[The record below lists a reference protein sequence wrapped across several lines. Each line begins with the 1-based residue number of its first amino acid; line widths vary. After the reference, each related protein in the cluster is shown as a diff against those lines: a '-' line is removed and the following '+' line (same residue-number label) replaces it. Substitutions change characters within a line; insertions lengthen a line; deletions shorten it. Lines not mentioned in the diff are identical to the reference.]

1 MFKKILIANRG
12 EIAVRI
18 IKACRELEITS
29 CALYTENDRNA
40 YHIRGAD
47 EAYLISSQ
55 SGLNPYLDKQEI
67 INTAKKAGAEAIH
80 PGYGFLAE
88 NHEFIELIEQ
98 AGLVFIGPSSESVKV
113 MGSKT
118 EARALMAAKG
128 IPIIPGTTEPV
139 RGYDEA
145 VSSINTIGCPVM
157 LKASAGGGGKGMRIV
172 NSVDELKDNLT
183 RAQSESEKAFG
194 SGDVYIEK
202 YIPDP
207 KHIEVQIIADK
218 HGNYRHLFER
228 ECSIQRRHQK
238 IVEEAPSPSID
249 DKVRSEITATAVKV
263 AKAAGYF
270 NAGTI
275 EFLLDQDG
283 KFYFLEMNTRVQVE
297 HPITEAITGMDIV
310 KEQLSIAYGNKISF
324 KQEDIGIRGHA
335 IECRICAEDVYN
347 DFLPSTGKIVHHRL
361 PSGPGIRVDRGIGV
375 LSEISVH
382 FDSLIAKLISWGKD
396 RPEAISRLKRA
407 LTEYQIAGVVSN
419 IPLFSKILN
428 HEKFVNGS
436 YSINTLVN
444 EIMKTGEKAGRNENL
459 ENIAALVSVLLND
472 QASNLT
478 ANKNDIK
485 FSNRWIIDDE

>member
-18 IKACRELEITS
+18 INACREMEITS
-29 CALYTENDRNA
+29 CAVYTENDVNS
-40 YHIRGAD
+40 YHVRGAD

-55 SGLNPYLDKQEI
+55 SGINPYLDKMEL
-67 INTAKKAGAEAIH
+67 INTAKRAGAEAIH

-88 NHEFIELIEQ
+88 NHEFIELIEK
-98 AGLVFIGPSSESVKV
+98 AGLSFIGPSSKSVKI

-118 EARALMAAKG
+118 EARELMASRG
-128 IPIIPGTTEPV
+128 IPIIPGTTKPV
-139 RGYDEA
+139 ANYDEA
-145 VSSINTIGCPVM
+145 LKTIESIGYPVM

-172 NSVDELKDNLT
+172 NSADELQNNLA

-194 SGDVYIEK
+194 SGDIYIEK

-249 DKVRSEITATAVKV
+249 NEVRSEITSTALDV
-263 AKAAGYF
+263 AKAAEYV

-275 EFLLDQDG
+275 EFLLDQERN
-283 KFYFLEMNTRVQVE
+283 FYFLEMNTRVQVE
-297 HPITEAITGMDIV
+297 HPITEAITGVDIV
-310 KEQLSIAYGNKISF
+310 KEQLNIAYGNKISF
-324 KQEDIGIRGHA
+324 RQEDIAIRGHA
-335 IECRICAEDVYN
+335 IECRICAEDIYN
-347 DFLPSTGKIVHHRL
+347 DFLPSTGKIAHHRL

-382 FDSLIAKLISWGKD
+382 FDSLMSKLISWGKD
-396 RPEAISRLKRA
+396 RSEAIARLKRA
-407 LTEYQIAGVVSN
+407 LAEYQISGVVSN
-419 IPLFSKILN
+419 IPLFSIILN
-428 HEKFVNGS
+428 HQKFVDGS
-436 YSINTLVN
+436 YTINTLVN
-444 EIMKTGEKAGRNENL
+444 DIMQKGEIKGSNKKNE
-459 ENIAALVSVLLND
+459 EVAAMISVLLND
-472 QASNLT
+472 KASNLT
-478 ANKNDIK
+478 ANKNEIK
-485 FSNRWIIDDE
+485 ITNQWTIDDE

>member
-1 MFKKILIANRG
+1 
-12 EIAVRI
+12 
-18 IKACRELEITS
+18 
-29 CALYTENDRNA
+29 
-40 YHIRGAD
+40 
-47 EAYLISSQ
+47 
-55 SGLNPYLDKQEI
+55 
-67 INTAKKAGAEAIH
+67 
-80 PGYGFLAE
+80 
-88 NHEFIELIEQ
+88 
-98 AGLVFIGPSSESVKV
+98 
-113 MGSKT
+113 
-118 EARALMAAKG
+118 
-128 IPIIPGTTEPV
+128 
-139 RGYDEA
+139 
-145 VSSINTIGCPVM
+145 
-157 LKASAGGGGKGMRIV
+157 
-172 NSVDELKDNLT
+172 
-183 RAQSESEKAFG
+183 
-194 SGDVYIEK
+194 
-202 YIPDP
+202 
-207 KHIEVQIIADK
+207 
-218 HGNYRHLFER
+218 
-228 ECSIQRRHQK
+228 
-238 IVEEAPSPSID
+238 
-249 DKVRSEITATAVKV
+249 
-263 AKAAGYF
+263 
-270 NAGTI
+270 
-275 EFLLDQDG
+275 
-283 KFYFLEMNTRVQVE
+283 
-297 HPITEAITGMDIV
+297 MDIV